1 MGDKSLDAEG
11 TARIGRIEEKRADQA
26 ELKSP
31 QRVFSRNTGITLAM
45 RGTLLT
51 FMCEQGTSAQ
61 LSGDRVAFCTGTL
74 DLRSASAHK

>member
-1 MGDKSLDAEG
+1 MGDKSL
-11 TARIGRIEEKRADQA
+11 GRLEEKRADQA
-26 ELKSP
+26 ELKGP

-61 LSGDRVAFCTGTL
+61 LSGDRVAFCIGTL
-74 DLRSASAHK
+74 DLPSASVHSS